1 MGKTNLYLLQY
12 NQFYNKIVKRE
23 RTLEDYLPYV
33 VYSSEDYQLSNTAF
47 NPSDGINTK
56 HIVNTADSAY
66 DYLLVTDEEGNIQS
80 RWFIVEADY
89 ERGQGV
95 RVSAQ
100 YSLSLHRD
108 LLADYFDDVISA
120 VTFIEKAYLP
130 SIDNPLI
137 YNSEGFQC
145 NQIKTR
151 ETLLKDATNTPWV
164 VCYVGRDLA
173 KDTQQTI
180 TTVTSGADTQYEYSL
195 SALRTLGTLYGTIQG
210 NVNTVFRSSEIVL
223 STQGQLEPWWV
234 EYNSNNTHSATKG
247 ASNYNIKRNQ
257 SYSSAAA
264 TGVRNQ
270 TSSAFAD
277 NMQKHQDTLK
287 QQFYNYFPQ
296 TNNTDLIYQLQR
308 MSGHLIKDTDA
319 ENSYFTFDIR
329 FTNNV
334 YVDAALPVNSE
345 LFNMVLPEITSI
357 SGLSYNAGG
366 TNGIAINTKVQTMA
380 ITNIRTSTGV
390 AANLI
395 IPTSA
400 NRQHLQDAPYD
411 ILCIPYAAEVPF
423 KLPTGNYTTS
433 AGIAVNI
440 GQALA
445 TLEGGF
451 VYDVQLLP
459 YCPCMEYWDE
469 VTNSFD
475 MTIFRANQHYSVI
488 QTADDAVASI
498 AFWCNKS
505 SFNSLVEFTPITN
518 PTDPIEFKIANEC
531 DKYRLCSPNY
541 SGIFE
546 FTATKNRG
554 ILGFE
559 VNCTYKPQQPYI
571 HINPIFDGL
580 YGADFNDARGL
591 ICSGDFSLPRV
602 NDVWIQY
609 QIQNKSYYDAFQR
622 QIDNMETTYSIQRE
636 QAKTAGIIN
645 IATGALI
652 GGGSGTSIGGAIGKT
667 PMNIGVGAAVG
678 AVTAGALSAWGLA
691 QDLQYA
697 EQLQN
702 ESLSYSKDMF
712 NFNLQNIQALPNTL
726 TRISAFDI
734 NNKLFPVLE
743 YYTCTDIEKEALRK
757 KLIYNGMTVMTIGTI
772 ADYIQ
777 AEPTFIQGQIIRID
791 LAEDYHIA
799 ATIASEIHRGIYI
812 QGGAL

>member
-23 RTLEDYLPYV
+23 KTLENYLPYV

-80 RWFIVEADY
+80 RWFVVEADY

-108 LLADYFDDVISA
+108 LLADYYDDVISA
-120 VTFIEKAYLP
+120 VTFVEKAYLP
-130 SIDNPLI
+130 SVDNPLI

-173 KDTQQTI
+173 KDTQQTVTTI
-180 TTVTSGADTQYEYSL
+180 TAGTDTQYEYSL
-195 SALRTLGTLYGTIQG
+195 SALRALGTLYGPIQSD
-210 NVNTVFRSSEIVL
+210 VNTIFRSTETVL
-223 STQGQLEPWWV
+223 SGQGIMEPWWV
-234 EYNSNNTHSATKG
+234 EYNSNRTHAATLG
-247 ASNYNIKRNQ
+247 SSNYNIKRNQ
-257 SYSSAAA
+257 SYSYSAAG
-264 TGVRNQ
+264 GVRNL
-270 TSSAFAD
+270 TANTFAD
-277 NMQKHQDTLK
+277 NMAEHQDLLR

-296 TNNTDLIYQLQR
+296 TNNTDLIYQLQQ

-334 YVDAALPVNSE
+334 YVDTALPVNSE
-345 LFNMVLPEITSI
+345 LFNVILPEITTI
-357 SGLSYNAGG
+357 SGLSYNASGES
-366 TNGIAINTKVQTMA
+366 NIAINTKVATVA

-395 IPTSA
+395 IPTST

-475 MTIFRANQHYSVI
+475 MTIFRADQHYSVI
-488 QTADDAVASI
+488 QTADNAIASI

-505 SFNSLVEFTPITN
+505 SFNGLVEFTPITN

-591 ICSGDFSLPRV
+591 VCSGDFSLPRV
-602 NDVWIQY
+602 NDAWIQY

-645 IATGALI
+645 TVTAGISGIGSGAMIGMATLNPGLGITTGALTT
-652 GGGSGTSIGGAIGKT
+652 GLGAG
-667 PMNIGVGAAVG
+667 
-678 AVTAGALSAWGLA
+678 LSAWGLA
-691 QDLQYA
+691 QDLKYA

-726 TRISAFDI
+726 TRVSAFDI

-757 KLIYNGMTVMTIGTI
+757 KLTYNGMTVMTIGTI

-777 AEPTFIQGQIIRID
+777 TEPTFIQGQIIRID